1 MKPEAKKVG
10 APRRLMTGPYL
21 ARNPVV
27 VGIMAVSDAVGLLA
41 PRRTGPLPTDR
52 PLNVLVVNPAH
63 LGDLINVLPLLARL
77 RESRTVAKLG
87 LLIGT
92 WGRPAL
98 QLGELADRIH
108 VIDHWHLN
116 RGEASWLEKVRYHAR
131 TKAVAVEEMRRE
143 SYDVAID
150 TYPYFENA
158 ANLLWRIGVR
168 TRIGFTSGGAG
179 TLHTHRVAF
188 DPKLSIVANQER
200 LLAPVLRGEAL
211 QLEVPAGIHGF
222 RPDPEAVRLA
232 NDLADYVV
240 LHIGRGERHRD
251 WPGPAWIELG
261 RRLIADGL
269 RLVYT
274 GEPSE
279 AVHSES
285 VRAALGGM
293 NLIGRLSLPGFATI
307 LSRARGLVSIDT
319 VAGHLAACFQV
330 PTAII
335 QNGVAPPNLWR
346 PNQPFV
352 RLVTFPVPCAPCN
365 RTRGC
370 ESMRCLRSTSGD
382 AVHAALREAMA
393 AKARTIA
400 TLTDQDL
407 V

>member
-1 MKPEAKKVG
+1 MKPEAKQVG
-10 APRRLMTGPYL
+10 VPRRLMTGPYL

-41 PRRTGPLPTDR
+41 PRRTGTLPTGR
-52 PLNVLVVNPAH
+52 PLNVLVANPAH

-77 RESRTVAKLG
+77 RASRNVGKLG
-87 LLIGT
+87 LLIGS
-92 WGRPAL
+92 WGRSVL

-116 RGEASWLEKVRYHAR
+116 RSDASWLEKVRHHAR
-131 TKAVAVEEMRRE
+131 TKALAVEEMRRE

-150 TYPYFENA
+150 TYPYLENV
-158 ANLLWRIGVR
+158 ANLLWRIGAR

-179 TLHTHRVAF
+179 TFHTHRFAF
-188 DPKLSIVANQER
+188 DPNLSIAANQER
-200 LLAPVLRGEAL
+200 LLAPVLRGDPL

-222 RPDPEAVRLA
+222 RPDPEAARLA

-240 LHIGRGERHRD
+240 LHIGRGERLKN
-251 WPGPAWIELG
+251 WPAAAWIELG
-261 RRLIADGL
+261 QRLIGDGL

-279 AVHSES
+279 AANSES
-285 VRAALGGM
+285 VRAALGGI

-352 RLVTFPVPCAPCN
+352 RLVTFPMPCAPCN

-393 AKARTIA
+393 AKASTIE
-400 TLTDQDL
+400 TLASQ
-407 V
+407 